1 MKATVKVNDK
11 LTVDV
16 EGETAKV
23 LFKGIAEAQ
32 ATFED
37 TKCGACGSQE
47 FRYVVRQVEDNEFY
61 EVHCLNTKCR
71 AKLMYGHKKD
81 GKSMYP
87 KRYEVDAKG
96 KAKVENGKT
105 VYLPNNGWTVY
116 RPEGKEEK
124 SDF

>member
-11 LTVDV
+11 LSLDV
-16 EGETAKV
+16 EGDTAKT
-23 LFKGIAEAQ
+23 LFKGVAECM

-37 TKCGACGSQE
+37 TKCGACGSDD
-47 FRYVVRQVEDNEFY
+47 FSYVVRQVDDNEFY
-61 EVHCLNTKCR
+61 EVHCKNTKCR

-87 KRYEVDAKG
+87 KRYEVDNKG

-105 VYLPNNGWTVY
+105 VYLPNNGWTIY
-116 RPEGKEEK
+116 KPDAKGENT
-124 SDF
+124 F